1 MARGA
6 PPPSPVAIRSRE
18 VALSHETW
26 VLMLV
31 LMVLASIAYMVHCL
45 VAMSYLT
52 ELTPD
57 LDSEARALGS
67 R

>member
-1 MARGA
+1 M
-6 PPPSPVAIRSRE
+6 
-18 VALSHETW
+18 ALSHETW